1 MALAI
6 GVTGGI
12 GSGKSTVCRMFEILG
27 APVFEADKVAKQL
40 LDSHEGIKSGLIRLF
55 GKNIYSAE
63 GTVNREKLAGI
74 IFNDDLYLQNMNNLV
89 HPVVREE
96 FASWL
101 KKKKTLPYVV
111 LEAAILFEGGF
122 YEMMDFTLLVTAPE
136 AQRIA
141 RVMKRDEVT
150 ENLVRERMDKQ
161 WPDEEKEKRANMV
174 LKNDNNRLLIPEI
187 IKIDKNLKEYGKI
200 W

>member
-96 FASWL
+96 FISWL
-101 KKKKTLPYVV
+101 KKKETLPYVV

-136 AQRIA
+136 EQRIA
-141 RVMKRDEVT
+141 RVMKRDGVT

-161 WPDEEKEKRANMV
+161 WPDEEKEKLANMV